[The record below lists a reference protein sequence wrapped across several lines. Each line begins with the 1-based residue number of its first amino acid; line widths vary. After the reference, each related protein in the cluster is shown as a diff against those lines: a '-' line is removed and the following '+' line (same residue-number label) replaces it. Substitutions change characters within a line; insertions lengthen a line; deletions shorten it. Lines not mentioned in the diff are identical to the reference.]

1 MAHHLLWVAM
11 IDFFREIWEKR
22 KTLRYLAGVVP
33 ARHPRSCHRPE
44 GDGLFLFRQAC
55 SKTCQ
60 EEHMQLFVPYY
71 LKRCKHKISPWYIL
85 CKKYGEAI
93 MGFPERLK
101 RLRQEKKLDF
111 AELAERI
118 GIHSTQL
125 RRYEKGESQPTLE
138 VLRKLAVV
146 LNVPGDE
153 LLFDDDE
160 RKPPE
165 KLAIQFEAIANF
177 TPEEQ
182 KTLKEVLEGLI
193 LKHEAKRWTVGT

>member
-1 MAHHLLWVAM
+1 
-11 IDFFREIWEKR
+11 
-22 KTLRYLAGVVP
+22 
-33 ARHPRSCHRPE
+33 
-44 GDGLFLFRQAC
+44 
-55 SKTCQ
+55 
-60 EEHMQLFVPYY
+60 MQLFVPYY
-71 LKRCKHKISPWYIL
+71 LNAAKHKISPWYIL

-146 LNVPGDE
+146 LNVPE
-153 LLFDDDE
+153 MSCYLMMMSE
-160 RKPPE
+160 SHRKNW
-165 KLAIQFEAIANF
+165 QFS
-177 TPEEQ
+177 
-182 KTLKEVLEGLI
+182 LKPLPTSLR
-193 LKHEAKRWTVGT
+193 KNKKRSKKYSKD